1 MAIIGVNVVTLSIDI
16 ESVHLQE
23 DVQGF
28 DDRLDTRLV
37 RHIDDHRAPLLTFEL
52 EVIER
57 LGIFGGLPG
66 EIKIAKA
73 LVTALLLGVEDRAD
87 ERRREHL
94 QLVSRLREDQADD
107 LAPGNR
113 RLRPADAVDV
123 RIQFQL
129 HMHRVAHIRM
139 SHGETVELGLADL
152 KIARAPAEDLNVFAL
167 FDRLRQRDRF
177 QSGPEL
183 FLGAGDD
190 REVGREIDPL
200 HFGIPPFAAAVALDA
215 HQRSVVQS
223 VGGRQDFTRSD
234 DDSRFYN
241 RLNPLGPGLEV
252 IVLFAVD
259 FDADNH
265 ALPVAGGFL
274 RHFAAETGR
283 RRQRQANCEPVKKSK
298 PHNRRSLGTP

>member
-1 MAIIGVNVVTLSIDI
+1 
-16 ESVHLQE
+16 
-23 DVQGF
+23 
-28 DDRLDTRLV
+28 DTRLV

-73 LVTALLLGVEDRAD
+73 LVTALLLRVEDRAD

-139 SHGETVELGLADL
+139 SDSETVELGLADL
-152 KIARAPAEDLNVFAL
+152 KIARATADDL
-167 FDRLRQRDRF
+167 
-177 QSGPEL
+177 
-183 FLGAGDD
+183 
-190 REVGREIDPL
+190 
-200 HFGIPPFAAAVALDA
+200 
-215 HQRSVVQS
+215 
-223 VGGRQDFTRSD
+223 
-234 DDSRFYN
+234 
-241 RLNPLGPGLEV
+241 
-252 IVLFAVD
+252 
-259 FDADNH
+259 
-265 ALPVAGGFL
+265 
-274 RHFAAETGR
+274 
-283 RRQRQANCEPVKKSK
+283 
-298 PHNRRSLGTP
+298 